1 MHVKLLEK
9 IRKAIGQKQSAEK
22 LLRKIKEENFRETD
36 WIEIALYGSYE
47 KEDVLF

>member
-22 LLRKIKEENFRETD
+22 LLRKIYVHR
-36 WIEIALYGSYE
+36 
-47 KEDVLF
+47 